1 MLKKIATLTK
11 NPYKRRLNGID
22 ILYKKADFYFA
33 LQKSI
38 AILLAQSI
46 NDFLQLR

>member
-22 ILYKKADFYFA
+22 ILYKKADFA

-38 AILLAQSI
+38 AILLTQSI